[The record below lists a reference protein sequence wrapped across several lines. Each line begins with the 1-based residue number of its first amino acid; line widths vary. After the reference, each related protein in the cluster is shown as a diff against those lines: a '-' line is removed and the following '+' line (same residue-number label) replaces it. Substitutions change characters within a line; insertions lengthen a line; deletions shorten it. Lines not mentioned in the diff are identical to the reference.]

1 MSSGATQGGQG
12 RVRTERMIGPGAHV
26 FIKFQRGHVYGFPGL
41 RPD

>member
-26 FIKFQRGHVYGFPGL
+26 FIKFQRGDIMGFLG
-41 RPD
+41 